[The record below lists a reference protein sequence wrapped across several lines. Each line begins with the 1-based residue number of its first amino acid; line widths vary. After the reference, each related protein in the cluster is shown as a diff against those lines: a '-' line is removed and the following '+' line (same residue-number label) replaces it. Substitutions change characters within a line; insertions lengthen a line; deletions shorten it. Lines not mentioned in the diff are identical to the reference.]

1 MQSKVDVAVMIGSGV
16 PASLRALGQSVCW
29 VVLLN
34 GERRGTA
41 FPVAMKR
48 KSAGLP
54 GWRNCAP
61 KRPAACIEPEASEPD
76 ACAGSGRRPP
86 APNRRLH
93 AVVL

>member
-41 FPVAMKR
+41 FSTRDEAEECKAAWIAQL
-48 KSAGLP
+48 SA
-54 GWRNCAP
+54 
-61 KRPAACIEPEASEPD
+61 ETPD
-76 ACAGSGRRPP
+76 S
-86 APNRRLH
+86 LH
-93 AVVL
+93 